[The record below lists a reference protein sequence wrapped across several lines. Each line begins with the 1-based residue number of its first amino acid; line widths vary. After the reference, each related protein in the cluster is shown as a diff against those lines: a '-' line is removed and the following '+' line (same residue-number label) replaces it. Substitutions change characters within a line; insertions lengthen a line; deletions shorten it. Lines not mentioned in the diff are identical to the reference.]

1 MVLKGHFPPN
11 LRRSL
16 RHYSVN
22 WIADV
27 VNYKERGMKITPL
40 SSELV
45 LMEGLKLKNNYYGS
59 AVIYKSKIIRAIG
72 INMQ

>member
-1 MVLKGHFPPN
+1 MALKGHFPPH
-11 LRRSL
+11 L
-16 RHYSVN
+16 RHSLGHYLVN

-45 LMEGLKLKNNYYGS
+45 LMEGLKLKNNY
-59 AVIYKSKIIRAIG
+59 
-72 INMQ
+72 